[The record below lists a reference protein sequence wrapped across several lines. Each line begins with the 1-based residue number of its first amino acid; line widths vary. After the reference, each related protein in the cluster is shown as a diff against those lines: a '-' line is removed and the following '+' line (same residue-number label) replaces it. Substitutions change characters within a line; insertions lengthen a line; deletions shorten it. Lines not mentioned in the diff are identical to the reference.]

1 MTKKQ
6 LNILPLLL
14 AVLLL
19 VSGCS
24 KETEPGTT
32 QSTGLLPTAIAAE
45 TPDPNKK
52 TTGIGF
58 YFDTV
63 VSLSLWGA
71 PEGLMDE
78 IWAACARYEQLL
90 SKTIDASDVSRI
102 NNAMGQTVTVD
113 PETWEILRRA
123 KEISAQ
129 TGGAFSI
136 TIAPVT
142 ALWSF
147 TDTVTNMVPT
157 DEARLKMLPL
167 VDDQQIALGE
177 NNTVTLPAGM
187 EIDLGGIAKG
197 YIADRVTEFL
207 SERGV
212 VSAVVDLGGNI
223 VTIGHKT
230 TELLPGLDTDTVT
243 THPFNIG
250 IKDPQSETGTLLAV
264 FPAADK
270 TVVTSGTYER
280 FLIEDG
286 VKYHHIL
293 DPKTGWPIDND
304 VLSVTIIAP
313 KGCAVDADG
322 LSTTCLA
329 LGVEKGMELIESL
342 NHMGVEAVF
351 VDADGE
357 IHQTEGAPELTTN

>member
-167 VDDQQIALGE
+167 VDDQKIALGE

-197 YIADRVTEFL
+197 YIADKVADIIREKAYA
-207 SERGV
+207 GI
-212 VSAVVDLGGNI
+212 VSLGGN
-223 VTIGHKT
+223 VY
-230 TELLPGLDTDTVT
+230 TVGKK
-243 THPFNIG
+243 PDGSAFSVG
-250 IKDPQSETGTLLAV
+250 IKDPHNPMLSKAIIYTG
-264 FPAADK
+264 DC

-280 FLIEDG
+280 GFSFGG
-286 VKYHHIL
+286 VRYHHIL
-293 DPKTGWPIDND
+293 DPKTGWPSQSDLVSATFVMD
-304 VLSVTIIAP
+304 SSMTA
-313 KGCAVDADG
+313 DALATACIVIG
-322 LSTTCLA
+322 SEKSLA
-329 LGVEKGMELIESL
+329 LAKELQL
-342 NHMGVEAVF
+342 
-351 VDADGE
+351 DAMFIDKDG
-357 IHQTEGAPELTTN
+357 QAFFTEGFEAKYNYTPL

>member
-24 KETEPGTT
+24 KGTKSGTT
-32 QSTGLLPTAIAAE
+32 QSAGLLPTAIAAE

-167 VDDQQIALGE
+167 VDDQKIALGE

-197 YIADRVTEFL
+197 YIADKVADIIREKAYA
-207 SERGV
+207 GI
-212 VSAVVDLGGNI
+212 VSLGGN
-223 VTIGHKT
+223 VY
-230 TELLPGLDTDTVT
+230 TVGKK
-243 THPFNIG
+243 PDGSAFSVG
-250 IKDPQSETGTLLAV
+250 IKDPHN
-264 FPAADK
+264 PAASKAIIYTGDG

-280 FLIEDG
+280 GFSFGG
-286 VKYHHIL
+286 VRYHHIL
-293 DPKTGWPIDND
+293 DPKTGWPSQSDLVSATFVMDSSMTADALATACIVIGSEKSLDLAKELQLDAMFID
-304 VLSVTIIAP
+304 
-313 KGCAVDADG
+313 KDG
-322 LSTTCLA
+322 QA
-329 LGVEKGMELIESL
+329 
-342 NHMGVEAVF
+342 F
-351 VDADGE
+351 F
-357 IHQTEGAPELTTN
+357 TEGFEAKYNYTPL

>member
-19 VSGCS
+19 LSGCS
-24 KETEPGTT
+24 KGTKSGTT

-78 IWAACARYEQLL
+78 IWAPCARYEQLL

-136 TIAPVT
+136 TIAPAT

-167 VDDQQIALGE
+167 VDDQKIALGE

-197 YIADRVTEFL
+197 YIADKVADIIREKAYA
-207 SERGV
+207 GI
-212 VSAVVDLGGNI
+212 VSLGGN
-223 VTIGHKT
+223 VY
-230 TELLPGLDTDTVT
+230 TVGKK
-243 THPFNIG
+243 PDGSAFSVG
-250 IKDPQSETGTLLAV
+250 IKDPHN
-264 FPAADK
+264 PAASKAIIYTGDG

-280 FLIEDG
+280 GFSFGG
-286 VKYHHIL
+286 VRYHHIL
-293 DPKTGWPIDND
+293 DPKTGWPSQSDL
-304 VLSVTIIAP
+304 VSATFV
-313 KGCAVDADG
+313 VDSSMTADALATACIVIG
-322 LSTTCLA
+322 SEKSLA
-329 LGVEKGMELIESL
+329 LAKELQL
-342 NHMGVEAVF
+342 
-351 VDADGE
+351 DAMFIDKDG
-357 IHQTEGAPELTTN
+357 QAFFTEGFEAKYNYTPL

>member
-24 KETEPGTT
+24 KGTKSGTT

-167 VDDQQIALGE
+167 VDDQKIALGE
-177 NNTVTLPAGM
+177 NNTITLPAGM

-197 YIADRVTEFL
+197 YIADKVADIIREKAYA
-207 SERGV
+207 GI
-212 VSAVVDLGGNI
+212 VSLGGN
-223 VTIGHKT
+223 VY
-230 TELLPGLDTDTVT
+230 TVGKK
-243 THPFNIG
+243 PDGSAFSVG
-250 IKDPQSETGTLLAV
+250 IKDPHN
-264 FPAADK
+264 PAASKAIIYTGDG

-280 FLIEDG
+280 GFSFGG
-286 VKYHHIL
+286 VRYHHIL
-293 DPKTGWPIDND
+293 DPKTGWPSQSDLVSATFVMD
-304 VLSVTIIAP
+304 SSMTA
-313 KGCAVDADG
+313 DALATACIVIG
-322 LSTTCLA
+322 SEKSLA
-329 LGVEKGMELIESL
+329 LAKELQL
-342 NHMGVEAVF
+342 
-351 VDADGE
+351 DAMFIDKDG
-357 IHQTEGAPELTTN
+357 QAFFTEGFEAKYNYTPL

>member
-24 KETEPGTT
+24 KGTEPGTT

-63 VSLSLWGA
+63 VSLTLWGA

-167 VDDQQIALGE
+167 VDDQKIALGE

-197 YIADRVTEFL
+197 YIADKVADIIREKAYA
-207 SERGV
+207 GI
-212 VSAVVDLGGNI
+212 VSLGGN
-223 VTIGHKT
+223 VY
-230 TELLPGLDTDTVT
+230 TVGKK
-243 THPFNIG
+243 PDGSAFSVG
-250 IKDPQSETGTLLAV
+250 IKDPHN
-264 FPAADK
+264 PAASKAIIYTGDG

-280 FLIEDG
+280 GFSFGG
-286 VKYHHIL
+286 VRYHHIL
-293 DPKTGWPIDND
+293 DPKTGWPSQSDLVSATFVMD
-304 VLSVTIIAP
+304 SSMTA
-313 KGCAVDADG
+313 DALATACIVIG
-322 LSTTCLA
+322 SEKSLA
-329 LGVEKGMELIESL
+329 LAKELQL
-342 NHMGVEAVF
+342 
-351 VDADGE
+351 DAMFIDKDG
-357 IHQTEGAPELTTN
+357 QAFFTEGFEAKYNYTPL

>member
-19 VSGCS
+19 VSGCA
-24 KETEPGTT
+24 KGTEPGTT

-147 TDTVTNMVPT
+147 TDTVSNMVPT

-167 VDDQQIALGE
+167 VDDQKIALGE
-177 NNTVTLPAGM
+177 NNTITLPAGM

-197 YIADRVTEFL
+197 YIADKVADIIREKAYA
-207 SERGV
+207 GI
-212 VSAVVDLGGNI
+212 VSLGGN
-223 VTIGHKT
+223 VY
-230 TELLPGLDTDTVT
+230 TVGQK
-243 THPFNIG
+243 PDGSKFSVG
-250 IKDPQSETGTLLAV
+250 IKDPEATHLSKAIIYTG
-264 FPAADK
+264 DC

-280 FLIEDG
+280 GFSFGG
-286 VKYHHIL
+286 VRYHHIL
-293 DPKTGWPIDND
+293 DPKTGWPSQSDLVSATFVMDSSMTADALATACIVIGSEKSLELAASLGLDAMFITKDGN
-304 VLSVTIIAP
+304 VLFTQGFEERYEYAP
-313 KGCAVDADG
+313 
-322 LSTTCLA
+322 
-329 LGVEKGMELIESL
+329 
-342 NHMGVEAVF
+342 
-351 VDADGE
+351 
-357 IHQTEGAPELTTN
+357 Q

>member
-24 KETEPGTT
+24 KGTEPGTT

-167 VDDQQIALGE
+167 VDDQKIALGE

-197 YIADRVTEFL
+197 YIADKVADIIREKAYA
-207 SERGV
+207 GI
-212 VSAVVDLGGNI
+212 VSLGGN
-223 VTIGHKT
+223 VY
-230 TELLPGLDTDTVT
+230 TVGKK
-243 THPFNIG
+243 PDGSAFSVG
-250 IKDPQSETGTLLAV
+250 IKDPHN
-264 FPAADK
+264 PAASKAIIYTGDG

-280 FLIEDG
+280 GFSFGG
-286 VKYHHIL
+286 VRYHHIL
-293 DPKTGWPIDND
+293 DPKTGWPSQSDLVSATFVMDSSMTADALATACIVIGSEKSLDLAKELQLDAMFID
-304 VLSVTIIAP
+304 
-313 KGCAVDADG
+313 KDG
-322 LSTTCLA
+322 QA
-329 LGVEKGMELIESL
+329 
-342 NHMGVEAVF
+342 F
-351 VDADGE
+351 F
-357 IHQTEGAPELTTN
+357 TEGFEAKYNYTPL

>member
-24 KETEPGTT
+24 KGTKSGTT

-167 VDDQQIALGE
+167 VDDQKIALGE

-197 YIADRVTEFL
+197 YIADKVADIIREKAYA
-207 SERGV
+207 GI
-212 VSAVVDLGGNI
+212 VSLGGN
-223 VTIGHKT
+223 VY
-230 TELLPGLDTDTVT
+230 TVGKK
-243 THPFNIG
+243 PDGSAFSVG
-250 IKDPQSETGTLLAV
+250 IKDPHN
-264 FPAADK
+264 PAASKAIIYTGDG

-280 FLIEDG
+280 GFSFGG
-286 VKYHHIL
+286 VRYHHIL
-293 DPKTGWPIDND
+293 DPKTGWPSQSDLVSATFVMD
-304 VLSVTIIAP
+304 SSMTA
-313 KGCAVDADG
+313 DALATACIVIG
-322 LSTTCLA
+322 SEKSLA
-329 LGVEKGMELIESL
+329 LAKELHL
-342 NHMGVEAVF
+342 
-351 VDADGE
+351 DAMFIDKDG
-357 IHQTEGAPELTTN
+357 QAFFTEGFEAKYNYTPL

>member
-24 KETEPGTT
+24 KGTEPGTT

-167 VDDQQIALGE
+167 VDDQKIALGE

-197 YIADRVTEFL
+197 YIADKVADIIREKAYA
-207 SERGV
+207 GI
-212 VSAVVDLGGNI
+212 VSLGGN
-223 VTIGHKT
+223 VY
-230 TELLPGLDTDTVT
+230 TVGKK
-243 THPFNIG
+243 PDGSAFSVG
-250 IKDPQSETGTLLAV
+250 IKDPHN
-264 FPAADK
+264 PAASKAIIYTGDG

-280 FLIEDG
+280 GFSFGGERF
-286 VKYHHIL
+286 HHIL
-293 DPKTGWPIDND
+293 DPKTGWPSQSDLVSATFVMD
-304 VLSVTIIAP
+304 SSMTA
-313 KGCAVDADG
+313 DALATACIVIG
-322 LSTTCLA
+322 SEKSLA
-329 LGVEKGMELIESL
+329 LAKELQL
-342 NHMGVEAVF
+342 
-351 VDADGE
+351 DAMFIDKDG
-357 IHQTEGAPELTTN
+357 QAFFTEGFEAKYNYTPL

>member
-14 AVLLL
+14 AVLLF

-24 KETEPGTT
+24 KGTEPGTT

-78 IWAACARYEQLL
+78 IWTICARYEQLL
-90 SKTIDASDVSRI
+90 SKTIDTSDVSRI

-167 VDDQQIALGE
+167 VDDQKIALGE

-197 YIADRVTEFL
+197 YIADKVADIIREKAYA
-207 SERGV
+207 GI
-212 VSAVVDLGGNI
+212 VSLGGN
-223 VTIGHKT
+223 VY
-230 TELLPGLDTDTVT
+230 TVGKK
-243 THPFNIG
+243 PDGSAFSVG
-250 IKDPQSETGTLLAV
+250 IKDPHN
-264 FPAADK
+264 PAASKSIIYTGDG

-280 FLIEDG
+280 GFSFGG
-286 VKYHHIL
+286 VRYHHIL
-293 DPKTGWPIDND
+293 DPETGWPSQSDLVSATFVMD
-304 VLSVTIIAP
+304 SSMTA
-313 KGCAVDADG
+313 DALATACIVIG
-322 LSTTCLA
+322 SEKSLA
-329 LGVEKGMELIESL
+329 LAKELQL
-342 NHMGVEAVF
+342 
-351 VDADGE
+351 DAMFIDKDG
-357 IHQTEGAPELTTN
+357 QAFFTEGFEAKYNYTPL

>member
-24 KETEPGTT
+24 KGPKSGTT

-167 VDDQQIALGE
+167 VDDQKIALGE

-197 YIADRVTEFL
+197 YIADKVADIIREKAYA
-207 SERGV
+207 GI
-212 VSAVVDLGGNI
+212 VSLGGN
-223 VTIGHKT
+223 VY
-230 TELLPGLDTDTVT
+230 TVGKK
-243 THPFNIG
+243 PDGSAFSVG
-250 IKDPQSETGTLLAV
+250 IKDPHN
-264 FPAADK
+264 PAASKAIIYTGDG

-280 FLIEDG
+280 GFSFGG
-286 VKYHHIL
+286 VRYHHIL
-293 DPKTGWPIDND
+293 DPETGWPSQSDLVSATFVMD
-304 VLSVTIIAP
+304 SSMTA
-313 KGCAVDADG
+313 DALATACIVIG
-322 LSTTCLA
+322 SEKSLA
-329 LGVEKGMELIESL
+329 LAKELQL
-342 NHMGVEAVF
+342 
-351 VDADGE
+351 DAMFIDKDG
-357 IHQTEGAPELTTN
+357 QAFFTEGFEAKYNYTPL

>member
-24 KETEPGTT
+24 KGTEPGTT
-32 QSTGLLPTAIAAE
+32 QSAGLLPTAIAAE

-167 VDDQQIALGE
+167 VDDQKIALGE

-197 YIADRVTEFL
+197 YIADKVADIIREKAYA
-207 SERGV
+207 GI
-212 VSAVVDLGGNI
+212 VSLGGN
-223 VTIGHKT
+223 VY
-230 TELLPGLDTDTVT
+230 TVGKK
-243 THPFNIG
+243 PDGSAFSVG
-250 IKDPQSETGTLLAV
+250 IKDPHN
-264 FPAADK
+264 PAASKAIIYTGDG

-280 FLIEDG
+280 GFSFGG
-286 VKYHHIL
+286 VRYHHIL
-293 DPKTGWPIDND
+293 DPKTGWPSQSDLVSATFVMD
-304 VLSVTIIAP
+304 SSMTA
-313 KGCAVDADG
+313 DALATACIVIG
-322 LSTTCLA
+322 SEKSLA
-329 LGVEKGMELIESL
+329 LAKELQL
-342 NHMGVEAVF
+342 
-351 VDADGE
+351 DAMFIDKDG
-357 IHQTEGAPELTTN
+357 QAFFTEGFEAKYNYTPL

>member
-24 KETEPGTT
+24 KGTEPGTT

-167 VDDQQIALGE
+167 VDDQKIALGE

-197 YIADRVTEFL
+197 YIADKVADIIREKAYA
-207 SERGV
+207 GI
-212 VSAVVDLGGNI
+212 VSLGGN
-223 VTIGHKT
+223 VY
-230 TELLPGLDTDTVT
+230 TVGKK
-243 THPFNIG
+243 PDGSAFSVG
-250 IKDPQSETGTLLAV
+250 IKDPHN
-264 FPAADK
+264 PAASKAIIYTGDG

-280 FLIEDG
+280 GFSFGG
-286 VKYHHIL
+286 VRYHHIL
-293 DPKTGWPIDND
+293 DPKTGWPSQSDLVSATFVMD
-304 VLSVTIIAP
+304 SSMTA
-313 KGCAVDADG
+313 DALATACIVIG
-322 LSTTCLA
+322 SEKSLA
-329 LGVEKGMELIESL
+329 LAKELQL
-342 NHMGVEAVF
+342 
-351 VDADGE
+351 DAMFIDKDG
-357 IHQTEGAPELTTN
+357 QAFFTEGFEAKYNYTPL

>member
-24 KETEPGTT
+24 KGTKSGTT

-167 VDDQQIALGE
+167 VDDQKIALGE

-197 YIADRVTEFL
+197 YIADKVADIIREKAYA
-207 SERGV
+207 GI
-212 VSAVVDLGGNI
+212 VSLGGN
-223 VTIGHKT
+223 VY
-230 TELLPGLDTDTVT
+230 TVGKK
-243 THPFNIG
+243 PDGSAFSVG
-250 IKDPQSETGTLLAV
+250 IKDPHN
-264 FPAADK
+264 PAASKAIIYTGDG

-280 FLIEDG
+280 GFSFGGERF
-286 VKYHHIL
+286 HHIL
-293 DPKTGWPIDND
+293 DPETGWPSQSDLVSATFVMD
-304 VLSVTIIAP
+304 SSMTA
-313 KGCAVDADG
+313 DALATACIVIG
-322 LSTTCLA
+322 SEKSLA
-329 LGVEKGMELIESL
+329 LAKELQL
-342 NHMGVEAVF
+342 
-351 VDADGE
+351 DAMFIDKDG
-357 IHQTEGAPELTTN
+357 QAFFTEGFEAKYNYTPL

>member
-24 KETEPGTT
+24 KETESGTT

-45 TPDPNKK
+45 TPDPNQK

-167 VDDQQIALGE
+167 VDDQKIALGE

-197 YIADRVTEFL
+197 YIADKVADIIREKAYA
-207 SERGV
+207 GI
-212 VSAVVDLGGNI
+212 VSLGGN
-223 VTIGHKT
+223 VY
-230 TELLPGLDTDTVT
+230 TVGKK
-243 THPFNIG
+243 PDGSAFSVG
-250 IKDPQSETGTLLAV
+250 IKDPHN
-264 FPAADK
+264 PAASKAIIYTGDG

-280 FLIEDG
+280 GFSFGG
-286 VKYHHIL
+286 VRYHHIL
-293 DPKTGWPIDND
+293 DPKTGWPSQSDLVSATFVMD
-304 VLSVTIIAP
+304 SSMTA
-313 KGCAVDADG
+313 DALATACIVIG
-322 LSTTCLA
+322 SEKSLA
-329 LGVEKGMELIESL
+329 LAKELQLDAMFIDKG
-342 NHMGVEAVF
+342 GQAF
-351 VDADGE
+351 F
-357 IHQTEGAPELTTN
+357 TEGFEAKYNYTPL

>member
-19 VSGCS
+19 LSGCS
-24 KETEPGTT
+24 KGTKSGTT

-167 VDDQQIALGE
+167 VDDQKIALGE

-197 YIADRVTEFL
+197 YIADKVADIIREKAYA
-207 SERGV
+207 GI
-212 VSAVVDLGGNI
+212 VSLGGN
-223 VTIGHKT
+223 VY
-230 TELLPGLDTDTVT
+230 TVGKK
-243 THPFNIG
+243 PDGSAFSVG
-250 IKDPQSETGTLLAV
+250 IKDPHN
-264 FPAADK
+264 PAASKAIIYTGDG

-280 FLIEDG
+280 GFSFGG
-286 VKYHHIL
+286 VRYHHIL
-293 DPKTGWPIDND
+293 DPETGWPSQSDLVSGTFVMD
-304 VLSVTIIAP
+304 SSMTA
-313 KGCAVDADG
+313 DALATACIVIG
-322 LSTTCLA
+322 SEKSLA
-329 LGVEKGMELIESL
+329 LAKELQL
-342 NHMGVEAVF
+342 
-351 VDADGE
+351 DAMFIDKDG
-357 IHQTEGAPELTTN
+357 QAFFTEGFEAKYNYTPL